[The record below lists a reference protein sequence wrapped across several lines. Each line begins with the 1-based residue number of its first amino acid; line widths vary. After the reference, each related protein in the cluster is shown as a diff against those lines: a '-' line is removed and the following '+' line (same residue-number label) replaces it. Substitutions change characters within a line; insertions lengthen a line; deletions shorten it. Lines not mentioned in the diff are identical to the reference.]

1 MDFNWIRAERKKRG
15 WRMPINDKSL
25 PQCVL
30 SEIETGRSGV
40 TFASLVKIARWFGMG
55 PDELF
60 RRSGASYLPASCAT
74 NNLAKVIH
82 TRRITQGLSL
92 RELGRMIGYTH
103 ISISKFEK
111 GGLPKK
117 LKVDLIVALDQA
129 LGFNGELVGMVWN
142 QTTVGK

>member
-82 TRRITQGLSL
+82 TRRIAQGLSL